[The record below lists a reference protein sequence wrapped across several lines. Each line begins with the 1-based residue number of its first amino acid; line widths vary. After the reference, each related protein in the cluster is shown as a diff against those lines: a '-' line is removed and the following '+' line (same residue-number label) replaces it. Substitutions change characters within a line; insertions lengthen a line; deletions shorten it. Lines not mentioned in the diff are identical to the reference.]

1 MTEQVSRA
9 DVDAAIATAR
19 AVIAERWGWFLAL
32 GVVLV
37 LAGVAAIAFP
47 LLSTIAAKI
56 ALGWIFL
63 AGGAMLL
70 IHAFSIKEWRGF
82 LLELLIGVL
91 YVVAGGWLA
100 FFPFTGIIT
109 LTILLAALFLAEGV
123 LEVIMAVRVRPHE
136 GWAWLLLSGLVAV
149 AVGLL
154 IAYELPS
161 SAAWA
166 IGLLAGVN
174 LLSTG
179 VSFIVLALAARRV
192 GQGAP
197 TTA

>member
-1 MTEQVSRA
+1 MTEQFSRS

-32 GVVLV
+32 GIVLV

-91 YVVAGGWLA
+91 YLVAGGWLA

>member
-9 DVDAAIATAR
+9 DVDTAIAAAR
-19 AVIAERWGWFLAL
+19 AAIAERWGWFLAL
-32 GVVLV
+32 GIVLV
-37 LAGVAAIAFP
+37 LAGAAAIAFP

-70 IHAFSIKEWRGF
+70 VHAFSIKEWRGF

-91 YVVAGGWLA
+91 YAVAGGWLA

-123 LEVIMAVRVRPHE
+123 LEVIMALRVRPHE
-136 GWAWLLLSGLVAV
+136 GWVWLLLSGLVAV
-149 AVGLL
+149 AVGVL

-161 SAAWA
+161 SASWA

-179 VSFIVLALAARRV
+179 VSFIVLALAGRRA

-197 TTA
+197 TMA